1 MSLFPFANRASEPS
15 ARFEFLPLGLLLA
28 LAGGSL
34 DCYTYLNRGQVFA
47 TAETGNMVLLGVHL
61 AQGRLDQAL
70 HYLPPILAY
79 AAGVLAAELL
89 RSFLDKRQWRLDWRQ
104 IILLLECAVVAA
116 VALVPLGR
124 LDLAANGLISFTS
137 AMQVESFR
145 VFAGCSC
152 ATTMCTGNLRAGT
165 ENLLLRLRKG
175 DRNAGRK
182 ASVYYA
188 LILSFIAGAVLSGLL
203 TPLLGQQ
210 TAFLPCLLLLAAVIL
225 F

>member
-1 MSLFPFANRASEPS
+1 MSLLSPANKRSS
-15 ARFEFLPLGLLLA
+15 ARFEALPLGLLLA

-47 TAETGNMVLLGVHL
+47 TAETGNLVLLGVQL
-61 AQGRLDQAL
+61 AQGHLDQVL

-89 RSFLDKRQWRLDWRQ
+89 RSFWDRQQRRADWRK
-104 IILLLECAVVAA
+104 IILLMECAVVAVVA
-116 VALVPLGR
+116 VIPLGR

-175 DRNAGRK
+175 DRTAGRK
-182 ASVYYA
+182 AAVYYA
-188 LILSFIAGAVLSGLL
+188 LILSFVVGAVFSGLL
-203 TPLLGQQ
+203 TPVLGQQ
-210 TAFLPCLLLLAAVIL
+210 TVLLPCLLLFAAVIL
-225 F
+225 S

>member
-1 MSLFPFANRASEPS
+1 MSLLSPANKRSS
-15 ARFEFLPLGLLLA
+15 ARFEALPLGLLLA

-47 TAETGNMVLLGVHL
+47 TAETGNLVLLGVQL
-61 AQGRLDQAL
+61 AQGHLDQVL

-89 RSFLDKRQWRLDWRQ
+89 RSFWDRRQRRADWRK
-104 IILLLECAVVAA
+104 IILLMECAVVAVVA
-116 VALVPLGR
+116 VIPLGR

-175 DRNAGRK
+175 DRTAGRK
-182 ASVYYA
+182 AAVYYA
-188 LILSFIAGAVLSGLL
+188 LILSFVVGAVFSGLL
-203 TPLLGQQ
+203 TPVLGQQ
-210 TAFLPCLLLLAAVIL
+210 TVLLPCLLLFAAVIL
-225 F
+225 S